1 MNETDNTVA
10 TTEATKE
17 KKAPTPS
24 VKVAMTDGRTVEF
37 VGKRRMIKE
46 TGEEGTAATV
56 RFDFV
61 DGSTRSIKVDL
72 TDPLAL
78 KLLAHGIAQKVGDET
93 AGEKEVGDMVLAVDA
108 ILERLS
114 KGEWG
119 IERGASDGFSGAST
133 VIRALVEVTGKDLA
147 WVKAFLEKKL
157 EDGKAA
163 GLTRQK
169 LYAAFKAPGTKTAPV
184 IARLEAE
191 KASKDSGIDGDAAI
205 NEMLAG

>member
-1 MNETDNTVA
+1 MSETSNETTA
-10 TTEATKE
+10 AEAKPA
-17 KKAPTPS
+17 KAAP
-24 VKVAMTDGRTVEF
+24 VVQKVTMQDGRTVDF

-46 TGEEGTAATV
+46 TSENGTSATV

-61 DGSTRSIKVDL
+61 NGDTRSITVDL

-119 IERGASDGFSGAST
+119 IERGASDGFSGASV
-133 VIRALVEVTGKDLA
+133 VIKALCEATGKDVA
-147 WVKAFLEKKL
+147 FVKDFLEKKL
-157 EDGKAA
+157 EAGKAS

-169 LYAAFKAPGTKTAPV
+169 LYAAFRAPGTKTAPI

-191 KASKDSGIDGDAAI
+191 KASKDSGVDGDAAL
-205 NEMLAG
+205 NEMMA

>member
-1 MNETDNTVA
+1 MSETDNTTPVA
-10 TTEATKE
+10 DAKE
-17 KKAPTPS
+17 KKAPAE
-24 VKVAMTDGRTVEF
+24 VKQVVMTDGRTVAF
-37 VGKRRMIKE
+37 VGKRRMIKDSSE
-46 TGEEGTAATV
+46 DGTKVTT

-61 DGSTRSIKVDL
+61 DGNTRSITVDL

-78 KLLAHGIAQKVGDET
+78 KFLSHGIAQKVGDET
-93 AGEKEVGDMVLAVDA
+93 AGDKEVADMVLHVDA
-108 ILERLS
+108 ILDRLS

-133 VIRALVEVTGKDLA
+133 VIRALVEVTGKDVA

-184 IARLEAE
+184 IARMEAE
-191 KASKDSGIDGDAAI
+191 KASKDSGVDGDAAI
-205 NEMLAG
+205 NEMLAAG